1 MSLRIFFTIA
11 LAAFICTI
19 FGCGSGGSRDG
30 SGNSGTVSSNDNI
43 PTPIGAGKYHS
54 VALKSDGTV
63 WTWGDNYYGQLG
75 DGSSDSSSDA
85 PVQVS
90 GLAKITAITTGDF
103 HTLALK
109 SDGTV
114 WAWGR
119 NNFSQLGD
127 YSSWPTRTMPVQVVG
142 PKASGFLA
150 EVAAIAGGGSHTV
163 ALKSDGTVWTWGS
176 NGNGQ
181 LGDGTTAD
189 SATPVQVIV
198 LTGVVSSARAADIHT
213 LPWRE

>member
-1 MSLRIFFTIA
+1 MCFSLRIFFTIA

-19 FGCGSGGSRDG
+19 FGCGSGGSGDG
-30 SGNSGTVSSNDNI
+30 SGNSGKVSSNDSI

-75 DGSSDSSSDA
+75 DGSSDLSSGA

-90 GLAKITAITTGDF
+90 GLAKITAITAGDF
-103 HTLALK
+103 HTL
-109 SDGTV
+109 
-114 WAWGR
+114 
-119 NNFSQLGD
+119 
-127 YSSWPTRTMPVQVVG
+127 
-142 PKASGFLA
+142 
-150 EVAAIAGGGSHTV
+150 

-189 SATPVQVIV
+189 SATPVQVIG
-198 LTGVVSSARAADIHT
+198 LTGVASSSRAADIHT
-213 LPWRE
+213 IPWRE